1 MITFKMPV
9 RSSSYV
15 TVMNYTYNLCRFL
28 DERIALRLKFHRC
41 LHKNVII
48 PWKPAMKRTFEN
60 VQWFELYSS
69 LSSTCQTSTEKERER
84 KRVNE
89 YNMKLANIFFI
100 FFYGNISFFPK
111 LLHARKYSDISNVEG
126 VIDWVS
132 KIPNGTK
139 GNDVLR
145 RKPIK
150 RFGDA
155 SEIVSRRQPQ
165 MAAGICGFRFAR
177 ASINLTRLR
186 PVRISCSPDQLRISS
201 EKIIA
206 LRVRDG
212 SFELAEMKLA
222 NE

>member
-1 MITFKMPV
+1 MI
-9 RSSSYV
+9 
-15 TVMNYTYNLCRFL
+15 
-28 DERIALRLKFHRC
+28 
-41 LHKNVII
+41 
-48 PWKPAMKRTFEN
+48 
-60 VQWFELYSS
+60 S
-69 LSSTCQTSTEKERER
+69 LFISLFYLANFNRERER

-89 YNMKLANIFFI
+89 YNIKLANIFSCTS
-100 FFYGNISFFPK
+100 YGNISFFPK
-111 LLHARKYSDISNVEG
+111 LVHARKYSDISNVEG
-126 VIDWVS
+126 VIDWAS

-145 RKPIK
+145 RKPIE
-150 RFGDA
+150 RFDDA

-186 PVRISCSPDQLRISS
+186 PGRISCSLDQLCTSS

-206 LRVRDG
+206 QRVRDG
-212 SFELAEMKLA
+212 SFELGEMKFA